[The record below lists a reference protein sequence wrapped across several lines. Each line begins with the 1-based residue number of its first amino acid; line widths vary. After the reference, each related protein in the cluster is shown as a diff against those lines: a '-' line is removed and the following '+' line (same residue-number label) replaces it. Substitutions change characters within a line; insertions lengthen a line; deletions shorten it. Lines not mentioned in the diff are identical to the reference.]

1 MLTHPFRSQ
10 AKNMNNAFKTTI
22 LATLLTIGGSLPAL
36 AQDKAT
42 ANDRTY
48 YLALHGG
55 YNNLD
60 SWPATVSLG
69 PGVSTGGNLKL
80 DYGPHFGIATGRQT
94 ENARFELEYQQGSFD
109 VAGIQLGPVSESA
122 SGKGHYKA
130 LTANAYRT
138 HAFDEQWSGYA
149 GLGIGFGSVYL
160 PAASFSSGCH
170 CFAAASKDGLVL
182 LGRLGVEYRFNS
194 RHNAALQYTW
204 LRVPGPQSGGS
215 PSVSYPR
222 ETIGIIGLGYRY
234 VY

>member
-1 MLTHPFRSQ
+1 
-10 AKNMNNAFKTTI
+10 MNNAFKITI
-22 LATLLTIGGSLPAL
+22 LTTLLAVGGSFPAF
-36 AQDKAT
+36 AEDKAAT
-42 ANDRTY
+42 NDPAY
-48 YLALHGG
+48 YLAIHGG
-55 YNNLD
+55 VNNLD

-69 PGVSTGGNLKL
+69 PSVSTDGNLKL
-80 DYGPHFGIATGRQT
+80 DYGLHFGLAAGRQT
-94 ENARFELEYQQGSFD
+94 ENARFELEYQQGSFGVTD
-109 VAGIQLGPVSESA
+109 IQLGPVSESV
-122 SGKGHYKA
+122 SGTGHYKA

-138 HAFDEQWSGYA
+138 YAFDEQWSGYA
-149 GLGIGFGSVYL
+149 GLGIGFGSVDL

-182 LGRLGVEYRFNS
+182 LGRLGIEYRFNS
-194 RHNAALQYTW
+194 HHNAALQYTW